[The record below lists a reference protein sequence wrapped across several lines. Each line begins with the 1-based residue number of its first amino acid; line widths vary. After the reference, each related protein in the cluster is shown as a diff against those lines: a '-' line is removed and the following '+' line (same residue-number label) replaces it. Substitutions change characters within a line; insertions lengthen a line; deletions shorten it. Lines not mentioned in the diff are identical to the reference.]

1 MVTWGNNTTAVYGTS
16 TPANAPTTPAP
27 AANAFSFGA
36 PSTPPS
42 ASQKPAVN
50 PPPLSGFGAP
60 AVPAAPTAGGG
71 GFSFG
76 GGTTAAAPAPTGGGL
91 FGSTSTAPAP
101 SSGGLFGSTTPAPA
115 PTTTGGGGLFG
126 STTPAPATTGGFGA
140 TPAAAAAPSTS
151 LFGGFGAPSPAAQ
164 APSTTNVFGSST
176 TQQQQQSPYYTN
188 QQSYNNPQQA
198 ALHAHQSASQRQ
210 EAARIEEAI
219 FNLHSK
225 YSPHASD
232 PLNPALAS
240 NNIPSS
246 LCAFTAILYDPLP
259 PEHRNT
265 PSIARGGGR
274 GGGGGLHLSAPKPS
288 HISNQTWNEALARN
302 PDPNE
307 LMPTPLVGATSLHS
321 RIISQQEKANALH
334 AHAIK
339 LRDTL
344 SFLEKTARSS
354 REHIQHCQST
364 QMELNRRLLELMRK
378 VEIIRCMNQPTQ
390 RAEEEAQI
398 VIRRLLDQVTIVA
411 RRLRDL
417 EERGRQ
423 QARNWRMRGAVETRN
438 DVGGGGMDGTKSVL
452 SEEDKL
458 ALFHVLNDQRLGME
472 RLGSIVTRDVR
483 DTEILKEEMI
493 KAESAVRVVN
503 GGGGTSRGPAIFG
516 GR

>member
-1 MVTWGNNTTAVYGTS
+1 MVTWGNNTTAVYGTT

-27 AANAFSFGA
+27 AANAFSFGGGA

-50 PPPLSGFGAP
+50 PPPLTGFGAP
-60 AVPAAPTAGGG
+60 APAGG

-76 GGTTAAAPAPTGGGL
+76 GGAPAPAGGGL
-91 FGSTSTAPAP
+91 FGSTSAAPAP
-101 SSGGLFGSTTPAPA
+101 SGGLFGSTTPAPA
-115 PTTTGGGGLFG
+115 PTAGGLFG
-126 STTPAPATTGGFGA
+126 STPAPAPTTGGFGS
-140 TPAAAAAPSTS
+140 TAAPAPSTS
-151 LFGGFGAPSPAAQ
+151 LFGGFGAPSPA
-164 APSTTNVFGSST
+164 PSTTNVFGSST
-176 TQQQQQSPYYTN
+176 PQQPQQQTC
-188 QQSYNNPQQA
+188 NPQQA

-259 PEHRNT
+259 PEHRTTTT
-265 PSIARGGGR
+265 PGVAGR
-274 GGGGGLHLSAPKPS
+274 GGGHLSAPKPS
-288 HISNQTWNEALARN
+288 HISNQVWNEALARN

-321 RIISQQEKANALH
+321 RIISQQEKANGLH
-334 AHAIK
+334 AHATK
-339 LRDTL
+339 LRETL
-344 SFLEKTARSS
+344 SFLEQTARSS

-364 QMELNRRLLELMRK
+364 QMELNRRLLEIMRK

-390 RAEEEAQI
+390 RAEEEAQYTL
-398 VIRRLLDQVTIVA
+398 RKLLEQVNLVA
-411 RRLRDL
+411 MKLRDL

-423 QARNWRMRGAVETRN
+423 QARNWRMRGASTNLQLQQRN
-438 DVGGGGMDGTKSVL
+438 GLDGGGGAYL

-483 DTEILKEEMI
+483 DTEILKEEMN
-493 KAESAVRVVN
+493 KAENVV
-503 GGGGTSRGPAIFG
+503 
-516 GR
+516 

>member
-1 MVTWGNNTTAVYGTS
+1 MVTWGNNTTAVYGTT

-27 AANAFSFGA
+27 AGSGFSFGAPAA

-50 PPPLSGFGAP
+50 PPPLGGGFGAP
-60 AVPAAPTAGGG
+60 AAGG

-76 GGTTAAAPAPTGGGL
+76 GGAAPAPAGGL
-91 FGSTSTAPAP
+91 FGSTAAPAP
-101 SSGGLFGSTTPAPA
+101 SGGLFGSTTPAPA
-115 PTTTGGGGLFG
+115 PTAGGLFG
-126 STTPAPATTGGFGA
+126 STPAPAPAFGN
-140 TPAAAAAPSTS
+140 TAAPAPS
-151 LFGGFGAPSPAAQ
+151 LFGGFGAP
-164 APSTTNVFGSST
+164 APSNNVFGS
-176 TQQQQQSPYYTN
+176 TQQQPQQQYNT
-188 QQSYNNPQQA
+188 QQAYNPQQA

-259 PEHRNT
+259 PEHRINNT
-265 PSIARGGGR
+265 TASAVGSR
-274 GGGGGLHLSAPKPS
+274 GGGGHLSAPKPS
-288 HISNQTWNEALARN
+288 HISNQVWNEALARN

-307 LMPTPLVGATSLHS
+307 LMPTPLVGSTSLHS
-321 RIISQQEKANALH
+321 RIISQQEKANALN
-334 AHAIK
+334 AHATK

-344 SFLEKTARSS
+344 CFLQQTARSS
-354 REHIQHCQST
+354 QEHITHLANT
-364 QMELNRRLLELMRK
+364 QEELNRRLLEIMRK

-390 RAEEEAQI
+390 RAEEEANFKL
-398 VIRRLLDQVTIVA
+398 RKLLEQVNLVA
-411 RRLRDL
+411 VRLRDL

-423 QARNWRMRGAVETRN
+423 QARNWRMRGATQLQQQRN
-438 DVGGGGMDGTKSVL
+438 NGGVDGTTAL

-483 DTEILKEEMI
+483 DTDILKEEMN
-493 KAESAVRVVN
+493 KAESVVR
-503 GGGGTSRGPAIFG
+503 GGSGGRRVGGALGQSPAIFG

>member
-1 MVTWGNNTTAVYGTS
+1 MVTWGNNTTAVYGTT

-27 AANAFSFGA
+27 AGSGFSFGAPAA

-50 PPPLSGFGAP
+50 PPPLGGGFGAP
-60 AVPAAPTAGGG
+60 AAPAAG

-76 GGTTAAAPAPTGGGL
+76 GAAPAPASGL
-91 FGSTSTAPAP
+91 FGSTAAPAP
-101 SSGGLFGSTTPAPA
+101 SGGLFGSTAPA
-115 PTTTGGGGLFG
+115 PSAGGLFG
-126 STTPAPATTGGFGA
+126 STPAPAPAFGS
-140 TPAAAAAPSTS
+140 TAAPAPS
-151 LFGGFGAPSPAAQ
+151 LFGGFGAPAPAA
-164 APSTTNVFGSST
+164 PSNNVFGS
-176 TQQQQQSPYYTN
+176 TQQQPQQQYNT
-188 QQSYNNPQQA
+188 QQAYNPQQA
-198 ALHAHQSASQRQ
+198 ALQAHQSASQRQ

-246 LCAFTAILYDPLP
+246 LCAFTAILYDPLL
-259 PEHRNT
+259 PEHRTNT
-265 PSIARGGGR
+265 TATAVGSR
-274 GGGGGLHLSAPKPS
+274 GGGGGHLSAPKPS
-288 HISNQTWNEALARN
+288 HISNQVWNEALARN

-307 LMPTPLVGATSLHS
+307 LMPTPLVGSTSLHT
-321 RIISQQEKANALH
+321 RLISQQEKANALH
-334 AHAIK
+334 AHATK

-344 SFLEKTARSS
+344 CFLQQTARSS
-354 REHIQHCQST
+354 QEHITHLSNT
-364 QMELNRRLLELMRK
+364 QEELNRRLLEIMRK

-390 RAEEEAQI
+390 RAEEEANFKL
-398 VIRRLLDQVTIVA
+398 RKLLEQVNLVA
-411 RRLRDL
+411 VRLRDL

-423 QARNWRMRGAVETRN
+423 QARNWRMRGATQLQQQRN
-438 DVGGGGMDGTKSVL
+438 GGGVDGTAL

-483 DTEILKEEMI
+483 DTDILKEEMN
-493 KAESAVRVVN
+493 KAESFVRGSGSGGRRV
-503 GGGGTSRGPAIFG
+503 GGGTAIFG

>member
-1 MVTWGNNTTAVYGTS
+1 MVTWGNNTTAVYGTT

-27 AANAFSFGA
+27 AAAASGFSFGGAA

-50 PPPLSGFGAP
+50 PPPLAGGVGFGGAP
-60 AVPAAPTAGGG
+60 AGG

-76 GGTTAAAPAPTGGGL
+76 GGGAAPAPAGGL
-91 FGSTSTAPAP
+91 FGSTSAP
-101 SSGGLFGSTTPAPA
+101 SGGLFGSTTPAPTA
-115 PTTTGGGGLFG
+115 GGLFG
-126 STTPAPATTGGFGA
+126 SSTPATGGFGA
-140 TPAAAAAPSTS
+140 PPAPSTS
-151 LFGGFGAPSPAAQ
+151 LFGGAAP

-176 TQQQQQSPYYTN
+176 QQQQQQTY
-188 QQSYNNPQQA
+188 NPQQA

-225 YSPHASD
+225 YSSHASD

-259 PEHRNT
+259 PEHRTNT
-265 PSIARGGGR
+265 TTLLPGGVAGRGGV
-274 GGGGGLHLSAPKPS
+274 GGGGGHLSAPKPS
-288 HISNQTWNEALARN
+288 HISNQIWNEALARN
-302 PDPNE
+302 PDPHE

-321 RIISQQEKANALH
+321 RLISQQEKANGLH
-334 AHAIK
+334 AHATK

-344 SFLEKTARSS
+344 CFLEQTARSS
-354 REHIQHCQST
+354 REHIQHLQT
-364 QMELNRRLLELMRK
+364 NQTELNRRLLEIMRK

-390 RAEEEAQI
+390 RAEEEAQYTL
-398 VIRRLLDQVTIVA
+398 RKLLEQVNLVA
-411 RRLRDL
+411 MKLRDL

-423 QARNWRMRGAVETRN
+423 QARNWRMRGASTNLQLQQRRN
-438 DVGGGGMDGTKSVL
+438 NGLDGAACL

-483 DTEILKEEMI
+483 DTEILKEEMN
-493 KAESAVRVVN
+493 KAESVVRGSGV
-503 GGGGTSRGPAIFG
+503 GALGPAIFG

>member
-1 MVTWGNNTTAVYGTS
+1 MIFIIVVSNYNTTI
-16 TPANAPTTPAP
+16 
-27 AANAFSFGA
+27 FL
-36 PSTPPS
+36 
-42 ASQKPAVN
+42 
-50 PPPLSGFGAP
+50 LS
-60 AVPAAPTAGGG
+60 
-71 GFSFG
+71 SIKSL
-76 GGTTAAAPAPTGGGL
+76 APAP
-91 FGSTSTAPAP
+91 
-101 SSGGLFGSTTPAPA
+101 SGGLFGSTTPAPA
-115 PTTTGGGGLFG
+115 PTAGGGLFG
-126 STTPAPATTGGFGA
+126 STTTPAPTTSGFGS
-140 TPAAAAAPSTS
+140 AAPAAPSTS
-151 LFGGFGAPSPAAQ
+151 LFGAPSPAA
-164 APSTTNVFGSST
+164 APSTTNVFGS
-176 TQQQQQSPYYTN
+176 TQQQPQY
-188 QQSYNNPQQA
+188 QSYNPQQA
-198 ALHAHQSASQRQ
+198 ALQAHQSASQRQ

-259 PEHRNT
+259 PEHRTT
-265 PSIARGGGR
+265 PGAQTRGGATS
-274 GGGGGLHLSAPKPS
+274 GGGVGLHLSAPKPS

-321 RIISQQEKANALH
+321 RLVAQQDKSNALQS
-334 AHAIK
+334 HAIK

-344 SFLEKTARSS
+344 TFLESTARNS
-354 REHIQHCQST
+354 REHIQHCSNT
-364 QMELNRRLLELMRK
+364 QMELNRRLLEIMRK

-390 RAEEEAQI
+390 RAEEESQI
-398 VIRRLLDQVTIVA
+398 LIRKLLEQVNGVM
-411 RRLRDL
+411 RKLVDL

-423 QARNWRMRGAVETRN
+423 QARNWRMRGAVV
-438 DVGGGGMDGTKSVL
+438 DKSGGNGSGGEPLL

-483 DTEILKEEMI
+483 DTEILKEEMT
-493 KAESAVRVVN
+493 KATEKSSVGVVRGVAA
-503 GGGGTSRGPAIFG
+503 GRPAIFG